1 MQTKERKKKPVQ
13 EVKKPILIGSWH
25 GKDAF
30 RLALKRLLSVLA
42 VSMIYLIAGV
52 LLGFESLWARV
63 LSCVAIVGLATYY
76 QFFQGINQGQSDA
89 SFGEIMYARQEDGR
103 GITKEDRE
111 RCFHPFKGMFAA
123 LLGAAPYVAFALVF
137 ACITRQNVYVLGV
150 LPSWTEGM
158 LAQSE
163 FGEALA
169 YYGTN
174 AGLSA
179 VDIMR
184 VIDRAMIMPFVNV
197 ATSLGDYAALMAERL
212 SPLLVLVAPLGYGVG
227 YMQGQKVRNK
237 INTGIQMGDEKKR
250 RRERKARKQRQR
262 SKSPERLI

>member
-1 MQTKERKKKPVQ
+1 MQTKGKAKTPVQ

-30 RLALKRLLSVLA
+30 RLVVKRLLSVLA
-42 VSMIYLIAGV
+42 VSVIYLISGV
-52 LLGFESLWARV
+52 LLGFEGLWARI
-63 LSCVAIVGLATYY
+63 LACVAIVGLATYY

-89 SFGEIMYARQEDGR
+89 SFAEIMYARQADGR
-103 GITKEDRE
+103 GITDEDRE
-111 RCFHPFKGMFAA
+111 RCFHPFKGMFAT
-123 LLGAAPYVAFALVF
+123 LLGAAPYVIFALAFAWI
-137 ACITRQNVYVLGV
+137 AKPNVYVLGV

-169 YYGTN
+169 YYGTT

-197 ATSLGDYAALMAERL
+197 ATAMGDQAALAAERL

-237 INTGIQMGDEKKR
+237 INTGIKMGDEKKQ